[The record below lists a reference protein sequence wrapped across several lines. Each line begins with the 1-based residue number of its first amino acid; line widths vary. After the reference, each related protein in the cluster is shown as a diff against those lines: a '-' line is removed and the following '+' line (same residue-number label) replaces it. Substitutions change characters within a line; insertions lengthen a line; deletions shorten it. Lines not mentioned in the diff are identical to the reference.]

1 MLRISKLT
9 DYGIVLLARF
19 AQEPPGT
26 TLNAREMAETT
37 ALPMPVVSKMLKT
50 LAGAELLGSHRGS
63 KGGYRLLRDPA
74 TVTVAELLDALEG
87 GVALMDCTAG
97 PGHCDQEERCSVR
110 EPWQRINRAV
120 LGALANVTLQELVQP
135 SSGGLI
141 EIKIESESMVA
152 DAKSAPA
159 QRAE

>member
-19 AQEPPGT
+19 AQEPAGT

-50 LAGAELLGSHRGS
+50 LAGAELLRSQRGS
-63 KGGYRLLRDPA
+63 KGGYSLLRDPA
-74 TVTVAELLDALEG
+74 DVTVAELLEALEG

-97 PGHCDQEERCSVR
+97 PGHCDQEERCTVR
-110 EPWQRINRAV
+110 EPWQRINSTV
-120 LGALANVTLQELVQP
+120 LAALANVTLAELVKP
-135 SSGGLI
+135 GSAPLI
-141 EIKIESESMVA
+141 GIESAS
-152 DAKSAPA
+152 SAAA

>member
-50 LAGAELLGSHRGS
+50 LAGAELLGSQRGS

-97 PGHCDQEERCSVR
+97 PGHCEQEDRCSVR

-120 LGALANVTLQELVQP
+120 LGALASVTLQELVQP
-135 SSGGLI
+135 SPQTLI
-141 EIKIESESMVA
+141 EIETDSMATV
-152 DAKSAPA
+152 AKSAPA